1 MGEAKRRKSAVY
13 DVREIPL
20 SADGDAQTLVGSVL
34 ANMARV
40 FDAAI
45 FLKQRDDGLLKWPLG
60 AIVGQTVRLDK
71 VRACPLDFDIRAIP
85 TGGWEFLIP
94 DHLLLSGYCIDL
106 MKRGLAFPGPVPP
119 DDFLGLVRE
128 FFTNNPCKWVS
139 VIPDAWTSRQ
149 GEAVH

>member
-13 DVREIPL
+13 DVRE
-20 SADGDAQTLVGSVL
+20 
-34 ANMARV
+34 
-40 FDAAI
+40 
-45 FLKQRDDGLLKWPLG
+45 
-60 AIVGQTVRLDK
+60 
-71 VRACPLDFDIRAIP
+71 
-85 TGGWEFLIP
+85 
-94 DHLLLSGYCIDL
+94 LLSGYCIDL